1 MIRRPPRSTRTS
13 TLFPYTTLF
22 LSKDVETIFEYDDVY
37 GAPKPDDG
45 YPHPAGDRGIAA
57 INTSVGQGENG
68 FVRGTI
74 AKLERGNAGALSGV
88 LGDAPA
94 GPAVQAI
101 HGAAGARSAP
111 PAPWPPGIGTLAGT
125 GAATLH
131 RK

>member
-37 GAPKPDDG
+37 GAPKPDEG

-88 LGDAPA
+88 LGDEPA
-94 GPAVQAI
+94 RPAQSDERRV
-101 HGAAGARSAP
+101 G
-111 PAPWPPGIGTLAGT
+111 
-125 GAATLH
+125 
-131 RK
+131 